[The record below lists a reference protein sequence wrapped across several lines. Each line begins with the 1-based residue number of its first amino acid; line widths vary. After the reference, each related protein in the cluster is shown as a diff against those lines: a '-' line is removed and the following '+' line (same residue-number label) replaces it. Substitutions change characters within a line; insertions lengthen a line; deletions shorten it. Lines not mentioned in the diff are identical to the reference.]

1 METSEIRQQLSHIFD
16 SVFHCGNI
24 EITDDLTAEKVEK
37 WDSLTHLTMIS
48 AVESHFGIRFK
59 LKELT
64 GMKNT
69 GDLVKLILE
78 KKQAV

>member
-1 METSEIRQQLSHIFD
+1 MESREIRLQLSKIFNAI
-16 SVFHCGNI
+16 FQCGNI
-24 EITDDLTAEKVEK
+24 EITDDLTADKVDK

-48 AVESHFGIRFK
+48 AVESQFGIRFK

-69 GDLVKLILE
+69 GDLVKLIQE
-78 KKQAV
+78 KKQAG